1 MASAHTIAIIPQ
13 GSKHQ
18 YWKAIHAGVNK
29 AANDLKVRGTGVE
42 IVWKAPWREDTRE
55 EQVKIVRDFIKS
67 GIQGIVLAPYNSDAL
82 AAPVEEAARAGI
94 STVVIDSALDT
105 CETVSFIASDNEKA
119 GAIAADRMAK
129 LLNNQGAVLLL
140 RYKEGSV
147 STNDRVKGFMSRL
160 KQIAPNMEIIL
171 AGDFTGNTS
180 YAAMH
185 ACMNL
190 LSHHINRVQGIF
202 TLNEASTA
210 GMLMA
215 LQGIQKAGKVTLV
228 GFDSSDIYLDAL
240 RYKQLH
246 GLVVQD
252 PFRMGELAV
261 KTMADHLAGKPVQKR
276 VDTGVTMVTPENM
289 DMPDAKRVLN
299 PPLA

>member
-1 MASAHTIAIIPQ
+1 MTSVRTIAVVPQ

-18 YWKAIHAGVNK
+18 YWKAVHAGVNQ
-29 AANDLKVRGTGVE
+29 AAYDLKMHGTGID

-55 EQVKIVRDFIKS
+55 EQVQIVRGFIKS
-67 GIQGIVLAPYNSDAL
+67 GIGGIVLAPFNSGAL

-94 STVVIDSALDT
+94 PTVVIDSALDSR
-105 CETVSFIASDNEKA
+105 ETVSFIASDNEKA

-129 LLNNQGAVLLL
+129 VLDNKGAVLLL
-140 RYKEGSV
+140 RYKEGSA
-147 STNDRVKGFMSRL
+147 STNERARGFMGRL
-160 KQIAPNMEIIL
+160 KQLAPNMEIIL
-171 AGDFTGNTS
+171 AGDFAGNTS
-180 YAAMH
+180 YAARQ
-185 ACMNL
+185 ACLDL
-190 LSHHINRVQGIF
+190 LAQHINRVQGIF

-215 LQGIQKAGKVTLV
+215 LQGIQKAGKVALV
-228 GFDSSDIYLDAL
+228 GFDSSDIYLEAM

-252 PFRMGELAV
+252 PFRMGDLAV
-261 KTMADHLAGKPVQKR
+261 RTMADHLAGKPVQKR
-276 VDTGVTMVTPENM
+276 VDTGVVMVTPENM
-289 DMPDAKRVLN
+289 EMPDAKRVLN